1 MFSRLSADFICQGA
15 SVGTNCVLT
24 EASEIFSSLS
34 FLVSSPG
41 QRVDI
46 SVCLICLN
54 IAVTIGVLTSN
65 VVGWHSIIQW

>member
-1 MFSRLSADFICQGA
+1 M
-15 SVGTNCVLT
+15 LT